1 MSAASSVRNPARAF
15 MITLKSENGRRRE
28 MQNLKGK
35 YAIVTGSGKGIG
47 EAIVKKF
54 LEEEIAGVAMLEW
67 NESLVNETAARLDPS
82 GKRLLPL
89 RCDVSNWEDVKAAV
103 ARVLEEY
110 KTVDILVNNAG
121 ITRDAMFHK
130 MTEEQWNQVI
140 SVNLNALFYSC
151 KEVVPTMR
159 EKQYGKIINV
169 SSISALGNIG
179 QANYASSKAAVQGF
193 TKTLAK
199 ELGSKGINVNAV
211 APGYIM
217 TDMVE
222 TIPEDICN
230 NWINNFIPLH
240 RFGSPAETA
249 SVVCFLASD
258 ESSYISSQCIYVC
271 GGATTG

>member
-1 MSAASSVRNPARAF
+1 
-15 MITLKSENGRRRE
+15 MITLKSENGGRRE

-54 LEEEIAGVAMLEW
+54 LEEDIAGVAMLEW

-140 SVNLNALFYSC
+140 NVNLNALFYSC

-199 ELGSKGINVNAV
+199 ELGPKGINVNAV